1 MLEQAQRV
9 LKDIFGYDSFRG
21 RQGAI
26 IECVAKGGDALV
38 LMPTGGGKSLCFQV
52 PALLRP
58 GLAVVVSPLIALME
72 DQVAT
77 LDELGVAAA
86 SLNSTLSAEQQR
98 ELAGRIRRGEVK
110 MLYLAPERLVQPR
123 MLDFLRTLDI
133 ALFAIDEAHCVS
145 QWGHDFRPEYLQ
157 LGQLAELFPNVPRIA
172 LTATA
177 DMRTRE
183 EIVTR
188 LHLQNAERFLSSF
201 DRPNIFYRIVPK
213 EQPRKQ
219 LLTFL
224 AERRGNA
231 GIVYCLSRKKV
242 DDVAA
247 YLCEQGFPALPYH
260 AGLPAETRASNQRRF
275 LNEEGLIMVAT
286 IAFGMGIDKPN
297 VRFVAHLD
305 LPKSLEAYYQETG
318 RAGRDG
324 LPADAWMAYG
334 LQDMVMLKQMLQNSE
349 GDERHKRIEQ
359 HKLDAMLALCEE
371 TRCRRQI
378 LLNYFDEELPQ
389 PCGHCDN
396 CIDGVQTWDATEPA
410 RQALSAVYRTGQRYG
425 VGHLVDV
432 LLGKDNEKIR
442 NFGHEKL
449 AVYGVGKARS
459 EGEWRSLFRQLVARG
474 LADIDLEGYGGLRL
488 SDTCRPLLRGEVTL
502 ELRRDLKPQ
511 TSSKGSSGGGSPAS
525 QLVRGDERE
534 QWEALRALR
543 RKLAEEHGVPP
554 YVIFPDSTLLE
565 MLRSQPSSLSEMA
578 QVSGVGARKL
588 ERYGAAFLDVL
599 GGAAEAPPQVA
610 DLRHELTSL
619 ARAGMTPAQI
629 AGQLNCSD
637 KNVYSMLAEAI
648 GRQQLSLEQ
657 ALDLPEDLLAEV
669 QDAFLDGE
677 GELPPVS
684 AIAEQFGARVPE
696 GVLYCVRAALAAEFE
711 M

>member
-1 MLEQAQRV
+1 MLDHALRI
-9 LKDIFGYDSFRG
+9 LKDVFGYDSFRG
-21 RQGAI
+21 RQEAI
-26 IECVAKGGDALV
+26 IERVAGGGDALV

-52 PALLRP
+52 PALLRE
-58 GLAVVVSPLIALME
+58 GLAVVVSPLIALMD

-77 LDELGVAAA
+77 LDELGVAAVA
-86 SLNSTLSAEQQR
+86 LNSTLNAEQQR
-98 ELAGRIRRGEVK
+98 EIAERINRGEIK

-123 MLDFLRTLDI
+123 MLAFLQRLDI

-157 LGQLAELFPNVPRIA
+157 LGQLAELFPTVPRIA

-177 DMRTRE
+177 DIRTRE
-183 EIVTR
+183 EIVQR
-188 LHLQNAERFLSSF
+188 LHLHNAERFLSSF

-219 LLTFL
+219 LLAFL
-224 AERRGNA
+224 AERKGDA

-242 DDVAA
+242 DEMAA
-247 YLCEQGFPALPYH
+247 FLTEQGFPALPYH
-260 AGLPAETRASNQRRF
+260 AGLANELRAYHQKRF

-334 LQDMVMLKQMLQNSE
+334 LQDVIFLKQMLNNSE
-349 GDERHKRIEQ
+349 GDERHKRLEQ

-371 TRCRRQI
+371 TRCRRQV
-378 LLNYFDEELPQ
+378 LLAYFDEDMPN

-410 RQALSAVYRTGQRYG
+410 RQALSAIYRSGQRYG
-425 VGHLVDV
+425 VGHLVDL
-432 LLGKDNEKIR
+432 LLGRDNDKVR
-442 NFGHEKL
+442 VPGHQHL
-449 AVYGVGKARS
+449 SVFGVGKAFS

-474 LADIDLEGYGGLRL
+474 LADVDLEGYGGLRL
-488 SDTCRPLLRGEVTL
+488 SDSCRPLLRGEVTL
-502 ELRRDLKPQ
+502 QLRRDLKPQ
-511 TSSKGSSGGGSPAS
+511 HTAKTSSSAAS

-543 RKLAEEHGVPP
+543 RKLAEEHAVPP
-554 YVIFPDSTLLE
+554 YVIFPDATLLE
-565 MLRSQPSSLSEMA
+565 MLRSKPGTLAEMA

-588 ERYGAAFLDVL
+588 ERYGAAFLEVL
-599 GGAAEAPPQVA
+599 SGNAEAPRVVL
-610 DLRHELTSL
+610 DLRHELVSL
-619 ARAGMTPAQI
+619 ARAGMTPLQI
-629 AGQLNCSD
+629 ASQLKCSE
-637 KNVYSMLAEAI
+637 KNVYSLLAEAI
-648 GRQQLSLEQ
+648 GRQQLSLQQ
-657 ALDLPEDLLAEV
+657 ALDLPEELLGEI

-677 GELPPVS
+677 GELPPV
-684 AIAEQFGARVPE
+684 AEVSGLFVGRAE
-696 GVLYCVRAALAAEFE
+696 DGVLYCVRAALQAEFGA
-711 M
+711 

>member
-1 MLEQAQRV
+1 MLDHALRI
-9 LKDIFGYDSFRG
+9 LKDVFGYDSFRG
-21 RQGAI
+21 RQEAI
-26 IECVAKGGDALV
+26 IERVAGGGDALV

-52 PALLRP
+52 PALLRE
-58 GLAVVVSPLIALME
+58 GLAVVVSPLIALMD

-77 LDELGVAAA
+77 LDELGVAAVA
-86 SLNSTLSAEQQR
+86 LNSTLNAEQQR
-98 ELAGRIRRGEVK
+98 EIAERINRGEIK
-110 MLYLAPERLVQPR
+110 ILYLAPERLVQPR
-123 MLDFLRTLDI
+123 MLAFLQRLDI

-157 LGQLAELFPNVPRIA
+157 LGQLAELFPTVPRIA

-183 EIVTR
+183 EIVQR
-188 LHLQNAERFLSSF
+188 LHLHNAERFLSSF

-219 LLTFL
+219 LLAFL
-224 AERRGNA
+224 AERKGDA

-242 DDVAA
+242 DEMAA
-247 YLCEQGFPALPYH
+247 FLTEQGFPALPYH
-260 AGLPAETRASNQRRF
+260 AGLANELRAYHQKRF

-334 LQDMVMLKQMLQNSE
+334 LQDVIFLKQMLNNSE
-349 GDERHKRIEQ
+349 GDERHKRLEQ

-371 TRCRRQI
+371 TRCRRQV
-378 LLNYFDEELPQ
+378 LLAYFDEDMPN

-410 RQALSAVYRTGQRYG
+410 RQALSAIYRSGQRYG
-425 VGHLVDV
+425 VGHLVDL
-432 LLGKDNEKIR
+432 LLGRDNDKVR
-442 NFGHEKL
+442 VPGHQHL
-449 AVYGVGKARS
+449 SVFGVGKAFS

-474 LADIDLEGYGGLRL
+474 LADVDLEGYGGLRL
-488 SDTCRPLLRGEVTL
+488 SDSCRPLLRGEVTL
-502 ELRRDLKPQ
+502 QLRRDLKPQ
-511 TSSKGSSGGGSPAS
+511 HTAKTSSSAAS

-543 RKLAEEHGVPP
+543 RKLAEEHAVPP
-554 YVIFPDSTLLE
+554 YVIFPDATLLE
-565 MLRSQPSSLSEMA
+565 MLRSKPGTLAEMA

-588 ERYGAAFLDVL
+588 ERYGAAFLEVL
-599 GGAAEAPPQVA
+599 SGNAEAPRVVL
-610 DLRHELTSL
+610 DLRHELVSL
-619 ARAGMTPAQI
+619 ARAGMTPLQI
-629 AGQLNCSD
+629 ASQLKCSE
-637 KNVYSMLAEAI
+637 KNVYSLLAEAI
-648 GRQQLSLEQ
+648 GRQQLSLQQ
-657 ALDLPEDLLAEV
+657 ALDLPEELLGEI

-677 GELPPVS
+677 GELPPV
-684 AIAEQFGARVPE
+684 AEVSGLFVGRAE
-696 GVLYCVRAALAAEFE
+696 DGVLYCVRAALQAEFGA
-711 M
+711 